1 MGLGS
6 GGKLIAFC
14 SSAGEAGLGGES
26 GEGTKS
32 DRGGDKLF
40 FKQKPGFAE
49 IQPATAEGGGG
60 AAKCQHICFQHSQ
73 NRRTL

>member
-1 MGLGS
+1 MRRGISVDETRRETFKKKDMIIFRPGGRSVVGLGS

-14 SSAGEAGLGGES
+14 SSAGEAALGGES

-40 FKQKPGFAE
+40 FKQK
-49 IQPATAEGGGG
+49 
-60 AAKCQHICFQHSQ
+60 
-73 NRRTL
+73 